1 MNMNNNQI
9 LLRKAKLWFYEK
21 KKGIIQK
28 LSGLDKNQKNDDLV
42 SKIVME
48 DIAELFCYIIKNAPA
63 LSCTKQGK

>member
-1 MNMNNNQI
+1 
-9 LLRKAKLWFYEK
+9 LWFYEK